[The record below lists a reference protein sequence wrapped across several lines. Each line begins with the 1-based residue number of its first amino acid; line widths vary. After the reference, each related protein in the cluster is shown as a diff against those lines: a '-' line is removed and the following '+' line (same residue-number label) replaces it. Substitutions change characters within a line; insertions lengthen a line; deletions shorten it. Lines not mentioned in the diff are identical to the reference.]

1 MKLVHPDGGEVD
13 CHPSQIENM
22 KNFGWIEPSE
32 KKAPKGKKA
41 ATKTDEVIDNG

>member
-22 KNFGWIEPSE
+22 KNFGWVEPSAKPS
-32 KKAPKGKKA
+32 KKDTTKK
-41 ATKTDEVIDNG
+41 EVIENGES